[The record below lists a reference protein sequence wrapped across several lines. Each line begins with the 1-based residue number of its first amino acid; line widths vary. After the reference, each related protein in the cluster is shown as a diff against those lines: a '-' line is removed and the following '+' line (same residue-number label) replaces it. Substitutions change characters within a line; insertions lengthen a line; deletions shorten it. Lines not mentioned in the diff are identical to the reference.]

1 MNGTQLIQ
9 QILNYATLPGS
20 AGLFCVLVF
29 MYGERRRGQLMMLS
43 LSAAVSL
50 NLLLK
55 EFFKVPRPWWP
66 DVTTAPYLAEG
77 GYALPCMHTLLAA
90 AIFTSLALTSK
101 HHPVRFLCAAAIWAT
116 ASWRVLTGLQSVAD
130 VFAGL
135 ACGIITSFLLTR
147 FYYQTLKKTSRYV
160 MISAALLFGAAA
172 AIWKQDGWGPGTAL
186 TALLLT
192 FLEKP
197 FRNSEAKRTAFGKI
211 YGTIFA
217 AGIYTGLNILLPFLV
232 EWLITPLWPGQTL
245 IVFLITSIPCLLS
258 LLPIF

>member
-1 MNGTQLIQ
+1 M
-9 QILNYATLPGS
+9 
-20 AGLFCVLVF
+20 LVF
-29 MYGERRRGQLMMLS
+29 MLGKRKRGYLLFLS
-43 LSAAVSL
+43 LSLAVSTG
-50 NLLLK
+50 LLLK

-101 HHPVRFLCAAAIWAT
+101 HHPVRFLCAAAVWVT
-116 ASWRVLTGLQSVAD
+116 ASWRILTGLQSITD
-130 VFAGL
+130 VLAGL
-135 ACGIITSFLLTR
+135 ACGIITAFLLTR

-160 MISAALLFGAAA
+160 VISAAILFGAAA

-197 FRNSEAKRTAFGKI
+197 FRKAEAKRSTFGKI

-245 IVFLITSIPCLLS
+245 IVFLITSIPCLLR
-258 LLPIF
+258 LFPIF